1 MLRMGKNPKVDHADS
16 ENTMDTKATAQ
27 QQQHYADARATPQY
41 NQSAPYQSQ
50 QSSSSI
56 EQQPYRSAAEQSTS
70 SAPRA
75 VTESES
81 LARDIKEGTLSG
93 FVGNGTVLTGEAT
106 FKAMLRVDGHLSGR
120 ISSESGTLIVGNNG
134 QVDADIQVAVAVIH
148 GTINGDIV
156 ASQRLELGRAAR
168 VNGNIQTPSLVIEQ
182 GAVFEGSCRM
192 AQLKT
197 ALDKKQPEEK
207 ADAGDKVRDNGTLAA
222 SSGVVAAE
230 SNAAT
235 TAPADFTSMSEIAS

>member
-1 MLRMGKNPKVDHADS
+1 MLRMGKSPKVDHAES
-16 ENTMDTKATAQ
+16 ENTMDTKANAQ
-27 QQQHYADARATPQY
+27 QQQPPHYADARATPQY

-50 QSSSSI
+50 QSSS
-56 EQQPYRSAAEQSTS
+56 EQQPYRPATEQSTS

-197 ALDKKQPEEK
+197 ALDKKQPEENSDAKDK
-207 ADAGDKVRDNGTLAA
+207 ARDNGALAA
-222 SSGVVAAE
+222 SASVVGE
-230 SNAAT
+230 SNAAA

>member
-1 MLRMGKNPKVDHADS
+1 MGKNPKVDHAES
-16 ENTMDTKATAQ
+16 ENTMDTKANAQ
-27 QQQHYADARATPQY
+27 QQQQPHYADARATPQY

-50 QSSSSI
+50 QSSS
-56 EQQPYRSAAEQSTS
+56 EPQPYRPATEQSSS

-120 ISSESGTLIVGNNG
+120 ISSDSGTLIVGNNG

-207 ADAGDKVRDNGTLAA
+207 ADAKEKTRDNGALGA
-222 SSGVVAAE
+222 GVVGESAA
-230 SNAAT
+230 AA

>member
-1 MLRMGKNPKVDHADS
+1 MLRMGKNPKPDQGDS
-16 ENTMDTKATAQ
+16 ENTMDSK
-27 QQQHYADARATPQY
+27 ATPQY
-41 NQSAPYQSQ
+41 NAAPSYQSQ
-50 QSSSSI
+50 PSAEPSGYRPLTEPSS
-56 EQQPYRSAAEQSTS
+56 ATTS
-70 SAPRA
+70 SPRA

-120 ISSESGTLIVGNNG
+120 ISSDSGTLIVGNNG
-134 QVDADIQVAVAVIH
+134 HVDADIQVAVAVIH
-148 GTINGDIV
+148 GTVNGDIV
-156 ASQRLELGRAAR
+156 ASQRLELGRAAK

-197 ALDKKQPEEK
+197 ALDNKQSAEKPRDQKKPDDG
-207 ADAGDKVRDNGTLAA
+207 ALAA
-222 SSGVVAAE
+222 STAVQPSSVAE
-230 SNAAT
+230 
-235 TAPADFTSMSEIAS
+235 APADFSSMSEIAS

>member
-1 MLRMGKNPKVDHADS
+1 MGKNPKPDQGDS
-16 ENTMDTKATAQ
+16 ENTMDSK
-27 QQQHYADARATPQY
+27 ATPQY
-41 NQSAPYQSQ
+41 NASPSYQSQ
-50 QSSSSI
+50 PMAEPPTYRPMAEPSSASSTSSSS
-56 EQQPYRSAAEQSTS
+56 
-70 SAPRA
+70 PRA

-120 ISSESGTLIVGNNG
+120 VSSDSGTLIVGNNG

-148 GTINGDIV
+148 GTVNGDIV
-156 ASQRLELGRAAR
+156 ASQRLELGRAAK

-197 ALDKKQPEEK
+197 ALDTKQQREEEK
-207 ADAGDKVRDNGTLAA
+207 PSDNGAIA
-222 SSGVVAAE
+222 ESVPVVAE
-230 SNAAT
+230 SATAAAAT
-235 TAPADFTSMSEIAS
+235 TPGDFSGMSEIAS

>member
-1 MLRMGKNPKVDHADS
+1 MLRMGKNPKVDQGDS
-16 ENTMDTKATAQ
+16 ENTMDSK
-27 QQQHYADARATPQY
+27 ATPQY
-41 NQSAPYQSQ
+41 NASPSYQSQ
-50 QSSSSI
+50 PSAEPTAYRPTAEPSSSS
-56 EQQPYRSAAEQSTS
+56 S
-70 SAPRA
+70 SSSSSPRA

-106 FKAMLRVDGHLSGR
+106 FKAMLRVDGHLSGSV
-120 ISSESGTLIVGNNG
+120 SSESGTLIVGNNG

-148 GTINGDIV
+148 GTVNGDII
-156 ASQRLELGRAAR
+156 ASQRLELGRAAK

-197 ALDKKQPEEK
+197 ALDSKQREAEK
-207 ADAGDKVRDNGTLAA
+207 PSDNGALTESMPVVGESAA
-222 SSGVVAAE
+222 AA
-230 SNAAT
+230 
-235 TAPADFTSMSEIAS
+235 PGDFSSMSEVAS